1 MISWKTAFPRAKK
14 PCEKNSLIDIFYT
27 FTMNTMQHVEEISK
41 CADELGVTS
50 FKFHGNLKSLG
61 TNSVSP
67 RRAARTGLPNS
78 FDDSLFYVGFG
89 SIGTLK
95 GSSACALVHCENVEV
110 TPIFQERL
118 KKQGMNSL
126 KARPRRSP
134 DFLKADRARAPL
146 RLLLQGH
153 QATFLGPAPE
163 PQGGTGLVPA
173 GARRVLRR
181 HCRYLPILLYHQRQR
196 PVPGMYANMNPPPRW
211 KDDNDAL

>member
-41 CADELGVTS
+41 YADELGVTS

-61 TNSVSP
+61 TNPVSP

-118 KKQGMNSL
+118 KKQAAALAGL
-126 KARPRRSP
+126 PRGRQSTCAATATSARSP
-134 DFLKADRARAPL
+134 SHLSRSC
-146 RLLLQGH
+146 
-153 QATFLGPAPE
+153 T
-163 PQGGTGLVPA
+163 
-173 GARRVLRR
+173 
-181 HCRYLPILLYHQRQR
+181 
-196 PVPGMYANMNPPPRW
+196 
-211 KDDNDAL
+211 